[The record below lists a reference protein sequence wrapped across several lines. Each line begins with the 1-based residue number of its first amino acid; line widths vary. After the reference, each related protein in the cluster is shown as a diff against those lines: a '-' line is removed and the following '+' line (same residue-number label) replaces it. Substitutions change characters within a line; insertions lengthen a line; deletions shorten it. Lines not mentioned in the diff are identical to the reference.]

1 MDELLQN
8 PAIQAGVAP
17 FAAALVVATVLAR
30 TRFAW
35 LAIVAGYA
43 AMVALTTGFAFAP
56 LSASRK
62 VLLLVLLAPLL
73 GLALDLVAPKARRA
87 VIALALASGAAALWA
102 FATVLVQRDPLPALA
117 SGGLVAACTA
127 GLVWLTTRLR
137 ADGVAAGAAGLGLG
151 VAAGVSA
158 LLSASIGYLMSGIAI
173 AAASGAML
181 LVQVVARR
189 AIPPGLA
196 GTLSLG
202 VSASLVA
209 SATLMIAKLPWYALP
224 LMLAIPAAAS
234 LFAGGRLP
242 LTMRALLAAAVS
254 IAAAALPVAAAWIA
268 TLGESP

>member
-1 MDELLQN
+1 MDELLHN
-8 PAIQAGVAP
+8 PAIQAGAAP
-17 FAAALVVATVLAR
+17 FAAAVVVAAVLAR

-56 LSASRK
+56 LSASRR
-62 VLLLVLLAPLL
+62 VLLLVLLAPVL
-73 GLALDLVAPKARRA
+73 GLALDLAAPRARRLGVVA
-87 VIALALASGAAALWA
+87 ALLAGGAALWS
-102 FATVLVQRDPLPALA
+102 FATVLVQRDPVPALA
-117 SGGLVAACTA
+117 SGALVAACTA

-151 VAAGVSA
+151 VATGVSA
-158 LLSASIGYLMSGIAI
+158 LLSASTGFLMSGIAI

-189 AIPPGLA
+189 AIPPALT
-196 GTLSLG
+196 GTISLG

-224 LMLAIPAAAS
+224 LMLAIPAVAS

-242 LTMRALLAAAVS
+242 VMIRALLAASVS
-254 IAAAALPVAAAWIA
+254 LAAAALPVAAAWIA